1 MQIQSKEQDRYMLH
15 RIEGEVDLYNSGVL
29 KSALMNAF
37 AANGKNILLDLSAM
51 VYIDSTGMSVLFQ
64 TATQLREAKKD
75 LKVFGATPAVMSVL
89 SMVNVPGK
97 LQICQTEEEAAMF
110 FR

>member
-1 MQIQSKEQDRYMLH
+1 MKIQSKEMDRYMLH
-15 RIEGEVDLYNSGVL
+15 RIEGEVDLYNSGIL
-29 KSALMNAF
+29 KSALMDGF
-37 AANGKNILLDLSAM
+37 ASNGKNILLDLSSM

-64 TATQLREAKKD
+64 AATQLRERKKD

-89 SMVNVPGK
+89 DMVSVPAK